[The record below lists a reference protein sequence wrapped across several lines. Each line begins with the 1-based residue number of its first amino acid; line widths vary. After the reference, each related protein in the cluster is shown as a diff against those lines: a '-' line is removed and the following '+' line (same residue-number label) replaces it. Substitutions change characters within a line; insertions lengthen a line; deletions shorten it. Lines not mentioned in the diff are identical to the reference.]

1 MMKQVMEFIDN
12 NKTLVEAH
20 IADLHFGVIEPD
32 KQYKILKEQFLD
44 YLNAMNVLDIVSVN
58 GDIFEHKF
66 MANSDAV
73 VYALYFMNAL
83 VDICKRKGATLIL
96 ISGTG
101 SHDAD
106 QLKLFTPYMRDPNV
120 DVRIVFE
127 AQFLYVK
134 GKKILAIP
142 EMYNRGEEYYTK
154 YLMNSGSYDACYMH
168 GTFVGAVPGKNDRD
182 LDSNREPVFN
192 MDDFGMCTGPIISG
206 HVHVHGQYKKDFYYC
221 GSPLRWR
228 FGEEEEKGFI
238 ILIHDLSHR
247 QYYIHFEPIKS
258 FSYVTVYLDNL
269 LDQDPRYIIQ
279 YIQNMKDN
287 GIDHIRVR
295 FTKNVLDKITILK
308 EYYRSRNDIKIET
321 DFEQAK
327 LDKQL
332 SEMDD
337 RLQQYDY
344 IFDKNLSPTEVLV
357 QYINSQEGNEFWT
370 VDKLEEFLHDIEKL

>member
-44 YLNAMNVLDIVSVN
+44 YLNSMNVLDIVSVN

-154 YLMNSGSYDACYMH
+154 YLMNSGSYDAY
-168 GTFVGAVPGKNDRD
+168 
-182 LDSNREPVFN
+182 
-192 MDDFGMCTGPIISG
+192 
-206 HVHVHGQYKKDFYYC
+206 
-221 GSPLRWR
+221 
-228 FGEEEEKGFI
+228 
-238 ILIHDLSHR
+238 
-247 QYYIHFEPIKS
+247 
-258 FSYVTVYLDNL
+258 
-269 LDQDPRYIIQ
+269 
-279 YIQNMKDN
+279 
-287 GIDHIRVR
+287 
-295 FTKNVLDKITILK
+295 
-308 EYYRSRNDIKIET
+308 
-321 DFEQAK
+321 
-327 LDKQL
+327 
-332 SEMDD
+332 
-337 RLQQYDY
+337 
-344 IFDKNLSPTEVLV
+344 
-357 QYINSQEGNEFWT
+357 
-370 VDKLEEFLHDIEKL
+370 

>member
-1 MMKQVMEFIDN
+1 M
-12 NKTLVEAH
+12 
-20 IADLHFGVIEPD
+20 
-32 KQYKILKEQFLD
+32 
-44 YLNAMNVLDIVSVN
+44 
-58 GDIFEHKF
+58 
-66 MANSDAV
+66 
-73 VYALYFMNAL
+73 
-83 VDICKRKGATLIL
+83 
-96 ISGTG
+96 
-101 SHDAD
+101 
-106 QLKLFTPYMRDPNV
+106 
-120 DVRIVFE
+120 
-127 AQFLYVK
+127 
-134 GKKILAIP
+134 
-142 EMYNRGEEYYTK
+142 
-154 YLMNSGSYDACYMH
+154 
-168 GTFVGAVPGKNDRD
+168 
-182 LDSNREPVFN
+182 
-192 MDDFGMCTGPIISG
+192 
-206 HVHVHGQYKKDFYYC
+206 
-221 GSPLRWR
+221 
-228 FGEEEEKGFI
+228 
-238 ILIHDLSHR
+238 
-247 QYYIHFEPIKS
+247 
-258 FSYVTVYLDNL
+258 TVYLDNL